1 VTERLYYRDAN
12 LLEFDGR
19 IVAIERDGDRFVT
32 TLDRSAFYPTSGGQL
47 HDLGQLGA
55 VAVVDVTEDADGTIR
70 HHTNEAVGE
79 VGQTVPGVIDSQR
92 RKRHRQ
98 QHTAQHI
105 ISQVFIELFG
115 FETVSVHLG
124 EEYGAIELETPDV
137 SPGQLLQVEQP
148 SGDIVFANWPV
159 EIMFVDAEKAKA
171 LPLRKVPQ
179 RAGTIRVVKIDDFDY
194 SACGGTHCDS
204 TAQVGLLKIIG
215 VEKMRGH
222 ALVKFLVGTQ
232 TLADYTNR
240 LQVTGAL
247 ANALTCHVDDLV
259 GRTSALTEENRSLRH
274 EVGRLQRELLPLQV
288 DKLAASARTI
298 GRLSAVLTDIGPYD
312 SKLLGSLAGQV
323 AEKID
328 GVAALISE
336 TRLVIAAAPS
346 VDLHT
351 GKLVGEFA
359 STAGVKGGGG
369 PTQAQAGGL
378 DPARTVTYIEAIE
391 TLLRDA

>member
-1 VTERLYYRDAN
+1 M
-12 LLEFDGR
+12 
-19 IVAIERDGDRFVT
+19 
-32 TLDRSAFYPTSGGQL
+32 LDQSAFYPTSGGQL

-55 VAVVDVTEDADGTIR
+55 VAVVDVTEAADGAVR
-70 HHTNEAVGE
+70 HHTHEAVGE
-79 VGQTVPGVIDSQR
+79 VGQTVPGVVDSR
-92 RKRHRQ
+92 RRQRHRQ

-124 EEYGAIELETPDV
+124 EEYGAVELDTPDV
-137 SPGQLLQVEQP
+137 MPDQLLQVEQR

-159 EIMFVDAEKAKA
+159 EVMFVDEQAAKA
-171 LPLRKVPQ
+171 LPLRKAPQ
-179 RAGTIRVVKIDDFDY
+179 RSGTLRVIRIDDLDY

-204 TAQVGLLKIIG
+204 TAQVGLLKLTG

-222 ALVKFLVGTQ
+222 ALVKFLVGAQ
-232 TLADYTNR
+232 IMDDYTNR

-259 GRTSALTEENRSLRH
+259 GRTAALADENRSLRH
-274 EVGRLQRELLPLQV
+274 EVGRLQRELLPLEV
-288 DKLAASARTI
+288 DKLATQQRTI
-298 GRLSAVLTDIGPYD
+298 GRLSAVVGDVGSYD
-312 SKLLGSLAGQV
+312 PKLLGNLAGQV
-323 AEKID
+323 AAKID
-328 GVAALISE
+328 GVVVLVSE

-346 VDLHT
+346 ANVHT

-359 STAGVKGGGG
+359 SAAGVKGGGG

-378 DPARTVTYIEAIE
+378 DPAHIKTYLDKIES
-391 TLLRDA
+391 LLRDA